1 MLRHNSNVYTTKEQR
16 KEIMT
21 RSKLKNK
28 LQQPK
33 LCSYSAV
40 LGSGETFVLTSHKKL

>member
-1 MLRHNSNVYTTKEQR
+1 
-16 KEIMT
+16 MT

-33 LCSYSAV
+33 LCSFGV
-40 LGSGETFVLTSHKKL
+40 VVGFGETFVLTSYEKL

>member
-1 MLRHNSNVYTTKEQR
+1 MLQHNTNVFTTKEQR

-28 LQQPK
+28 LQQPN
-33 LCSYSAV
+33 LRSYGVV